1 MCGQELYRIRYPNMD
16 LEYDFLEV
24 VTALIHFT
32 MFGWKGKKIYYLI
45 LL

>member
-1 MCGQELYRIRYPNMD
+1 MD

-32 MFGWKGKKIYYLI
+32 MFGWEREENILFI